1 MALNYQ
7 NYASLGVNLNRQLSG
22 PLDISTVFNSQVDLT
37 YYLTGGTGDK
47 AGVSE
52 YWASLPATYP
62 YAGQIVA
69 LATDA
74 GVSVLVIK
82 ESASGFVTEPISAET
97 AVDGEVITYN
107 ADKELT
113 LVGFADAAAG
123 ARLQKTATGGVEWV
137 VPGSDG
143 TMTDVQVQQA
153 INDLNRDVTSL
164 GTNLRAVEDI
174 VGKQSTEEGVASSG
188 LIGRVE
194 ALETQDGVLTSE
206 IGTLKTSLTNVYTK
220 KQTDNAIAAA
230 IAAVDHL
237 SREIVETLP
246 ENANANKNVIYM
258 VRREGGI
265 GQDVYNEY
273 MYINGAWEII
283 GDTSVDLTDYAKKED
298 ILVKSVSSDFTV
310 TEAGQL
316 TLNAAAA
323 PEINGSNISN
333 IAIANVVGLQDA
345 LNSKVAAEEGK
356 SLISETLI
364 TKVENLAEIKSVSGE
379 FTLTN
384 GELSVSAIAAAKITG
399 LPAALAEIETLKGA
413 QSSYVKSVS
422 VNGTAL
428 ELSAEQGVN
437 IPVATDSVLGV
448 VKSAS
453 GDNKVAVAADGTM
466 SVASV
471 NITSLSQNEGEWLEI
486 NGGGADLNTW
496 N

>member
-113 LVGFADAAAG
+113 LVGFANAATG
-123 ARLQKTATGGVEWV
+123 ARLQKTATGVEWV

-143 TMTDVQVQQA
+143 IMTEAEVQQA
-153 INDLNRDVTSL
+153 INDLNRDVTNL
-164 GTNLRAVEDI
+164 GKDLDAVEAI
-174 VGKQSTEEGVASSG
+174 VGKESTGEGIASTG
-188 LIGRVE
+188 LIARVE
-194 ALETQDGVLTSE
+194 ALEAQDGVLAGE
-206 IGTLKTSLTNVYTK
+206 IDALETSLTNVYTK
-220 KQTDNAIAAA
+220 TETDSAIAAA

-237 SREIVETLP
+237 SREIVVALP
-246 ENANANKNVIYM
+246 ETANENVIYM
-258 VRREGGI
+258 VRRESGT

-283 GDTSVDLTDYAKKED
+283 GDTSVDLTGYAKTED
-298 ILVKSVSSDFTV
+298 ILVKSVSSDFIV
-310 TEAGQL
+310 SENGELSFNAG
-316 TLNAAAA
+316 AA
-323 PEINGSNISN
+323 PEIDGSKISN
-333 IAIANVVGLQDA
+333 IAIANVDGLQAA

-356 SLISETLI
+356 SLVSNTLI
-364 TKVENLAEIKSVSGE
+364 TKLENLAEIKSVSDE

-384 GELSVSAIAAAKITG
+384 GELSVNAIAAAKITG
-399 LPAALAEIETLKGA
+399 LPAALTDIETLKGA

-453 GDNKVAVAADGTM
+453 GDNKVTVATDGTM
-466 SVASV
+466 SVAAV

-486 NGGGADLNTW
+486 NGGGADLNAW

>member
-47 AGVSE
+47 TGVSE
-52 YWASLPATYP
+52 YWTSLPATYP

-82 ESASGFVTEPISAET
+82 ESESGFVTEPISAET

-113 LVGFADAAAG
+113 LVGFAEAATG
-123 ARLQKTATGGVEWV
+123 ARLQKTATGVEWV

-143 TMTDVQVQQA
+143 TMTDAQVQQA
-153 INDLNRDVTSL
+153 INDLNRDVTNL
-164 GTNLRAVEDI
+164 GKDLDAVEKI
-174 VGKQSTEEGVASSG
+174 VGKESTGEGVASTG
-188 LIGRVE
+188 LIARVE
-194 ALETQDGVLTSE
+194 ALETQDGVLTGE
-206 IGTLKTSLTNVYTK
+206 IGTLKTSLSNVYTK
-220 KQTDNAIAAA
+220 TETDSAIAKA

-237 SREIVETLP
+237 SREIVEILP
-246 ENANANKNVIYM
+246 ENANENVIYM
-258 VRREGGI
+258 VRREDGT

-283 GDTSVDLTDYAKKED
+283 GDTSVDLTGYAKKED

-310 TEAGQL
+310 TEVGQL
-316 TLNAAAA
+316 TLKADAA
-323 PEINGSNISN
+323 PEIDGSNITN
-333 IAIANVVGLQDA
+333 INIANVAGLQDA
-345 LNSKVAAEEGK
+345 LNSKVTSEVGK
-356 SLISETLI
+356 SLVSNTLI
-364 TKVENLAEIKSVSGE
+364 TKLENLAEIKSVSNE
-379 FTLTN
+379 FALTDGVLNVSSIPSDKVAGLPKALQDVENLKSAQSEYIKSVAIN
-384 GELSVSAIAAAKITG
+384 GAALVMDSNQQVNIAIA
-399 LPAALAEIETLKGA
+399 GA
-413 QSSYVKSVS
+413 D
-422 VNGTAL
+422 T
-428 ELSAEQGVN
+428 
-437 IPVATDSVLGV
+437 LGV
-448 VKSAS
+448 VKSAT
-453 GDNKVAVAADGTM
+453 GDNKVTVAADGIM

-471 NITSLSQNEGEWLEI
+471 NITSLTQNEGEWLEL
-486 NGGGADLNTW
+486 NGGGANLNSW

>member
-82 ESASGFVTEPISAET
+82 ESASGFITEPISAET

-113 LVGFADAAAG
+113 LVGFADAVTG
-123 ARLQKTATGGVEWV
+123 ARLQKTATGVEWV

-143 TMTDVQVQQA
+143 TMTDAQVQQA
-153 INDLNRDVTSL
+153 INDLNRDVTNL
-164 GTNLRAVEDI
+164 GGKLNTVEEI
-174 VGKQSTEEGVASSG
+174 VGKKSTGEGVASTG
-188 LIGRVE
+188 LIARVE
-194 ALETQDGVLTSE
+194 ALEAQDSVLAGE
-206 IGTLKTSLTNVYTK
+206 IDALETSLSNVYTK
-220 KQTDNAIAAA
+220 TETNNAIAKA
-230 IAAVDHL
+230 IAEVDHL

-246 ENANANKNVIYM
+246 ENANPNVIYM
-258 VRREGGI
+258 VRREGGT

-283 GDTSVDLTDYAKKED
+283 GDTSVDLTGYAKTED

-310 TEAGQL
+310 TGDGQL
-316 TLNAAAA
+316 TFKTGAA

-333 IAIANVVGLQDA
+333 IAITNVVGLQDA

-356 SLISETLI
+356 SLVSNTLI
-364 TKVENLAEIKSVSGE
+364 TKLGNLAEIKSVSTE

-384 GELSVSAIAAAKITG
+384 GELSVNAIAADKITG
-399 LPAALAEIETLKGA
+399 LPAALTEIENLKGA

-437 IPVATDSVLGV
+437 IPVATDSVFGV

-453 GDNKVAVAADGTM
+453 GDNKVVVATDGTM

-486 NGGGADLNTW
+486 NGGGADLSAW

>member
-47 AGVSE
+47 TGVSE
-52 YWASLPATYP
+52 YWTSLPATYP

-97 AVDGEVITYN
+97 AVDGKVIAYN

-113 LVGFADAAAG
+113 LVGFANAATG
-123 ARLQKTATGGVEWV
+123 ARLQKSATGVEWV

-143 TMTDVQVQQA
+143 TMTDAEVQQA
-153 INDLNRDVTSL
+153 INDLTQDVTNL
-164 GTNLRAVEDI
+164 GTNLDAVE
-174 VGKQSTEEGVASSG
+174 
-188 LIGRVE
+188 
-194 ALETQDGVLTSE
+194 
-206 IGTLKTSLTNVYTK
+206 TSLTNVYTK
-220 KQTDNAIAAA
+220 TETDSAIATA

-258 VRREGGI
+258 VRREDGT

-283 GDTSVDLTDYAKKED
+283 GDTSVDLTGYAKTED

-310 TEAGQL
+310 TGDGQL
-316 TLNAAAA
+316 TFKAGAA

-333 IAIANVVGLQDA
+333 IAISNVVGLEAA

-364 TKVENLAEIKSVSGE
+364 TKVENLAEIKNVSGE

-384 GELSVSAIAAAKITG
+384 GELSVNAIAADKITG
-399 LPAALAEIETLKGA
+399 LPAALTDIETLKGA
-413 QSSYVKSVS
+413 QSSYVKSVAI
-422 VNGTAL
+422 NGTAL
-428 ELSAEQGVN
+428 TLSAEQGIN

-471 NITSLSQNEGEWLEI
+471 NITSLNQNEGEWLEI
-486 NGGGADLNTW
+486 NGGGADLNAW

>member
-47 AGVSE
+47 TGVSE
-52 YWASLPATYP
+52 YWTSLPATYP

-82 ESASGFVTEPISAET
+82 ESESGFVTEPISAET

-113 LVGFADAAAG
+113 LVGFANAAAG
-123 ARLQKTATGGVEWV
+123 ARLQKTATGVEWV

-143 TMTDVQVQQA
+143 TMTDAQVQQA
-153 INDLNRDVTSL
+153 INDLTQDVTNL
-164 GTNLRAVEDI
+164 GTNLDAVKDI
-174 VGKQSTEEGVASSG
+174 VGKESTGEGVASTG
-188 LIGRVE
+188 LIARVE
-194 ALETQDGVLTSE
+194 ALEAQDGVLAGE
-206 IGTLKTSLTNVYTK
+206 IDALKTGVYTK
-220 KQTDNAIAAA
+220 TETDTAIAAA

-246 ENANANKNVIYM
+246 ENASEKVIYM
-258 VRREGGI
+258 VRREDGT

-283 GDTSVDLTDYAKKED
+283 GDTSVDLTGYAKTED

-333 IAIANVVGLQDA
+333 IAIANVVGLEAA

-364 TKVENLAEIKSVSGE
+364 TKVENLAEIKSVSNE

-384 GELSVSAIAAAKITG
+384 GELSVNAIAATKITG
-399 LPAALAEIETLKGA
+399 LPAALTEIENLKGA
-413 QSSYVKSVS
+413 QSSYVKSVAI
-422 VNGTAL
+422 NGTAL
-428 ELSAEQGVN
+428 TLSAEQGVN

-486 NGGGADLNTW
+486 NGGGANLNAW

>member
-47 AGVSE
+47 TGVSE

-82 ESASGFVTEPISAET
+82 EGASGFVTEPISAET

-113 LVGFADAAAG
+113 LVGFADAATG
-123 ARLQKTATGGVEWV
+123 ARLQKTATGVEWV

-153 INDLNRDVTSL
+153 INNLNRDVTNL
-164 GTNLRAVEDI
+164 GKDLDAVETI
-174 VGKQSTEEGVASSG
+174 VGKESTGEGVASTG
-188 LIGRVE
+188 LILRVE
-194 ALETQDGVLTSE
+194 ALEAQDGVLAGE
-206 IGTLKTSLTNVYTK
+206 IDALETSLSNVYTK
-220 KQTDNAIAAA
+220 TETNNAIAKA
-230 IAAVDHL
+230 IAEVDHL

-246 ENANANKNVIYM
+246 ENANANVIYM
-258 VRREGGI
+258 VRREGGT

-273 MYINGAWEII
+273 MYINGTWEII
-283 GDTSVDLTDYAKKED
+283 GDTSVDLTGYAKKED
-298 ILVKSVSSDFTV
+298 IVVKSVSSDFTV

-333 IAIANVVGLQDA
+333 IAITNVVGLQDA

-364 TKVENLAEIKSVSGE
+364 TKVENLAEIKNVSGE

-384 GELSVSAIAAAKITG
+384 GELSVNAIATDKITG
-399 LPAALAEIETLKGA
+399 LPAALTDIENLKGA
-413 QSSYVKSVS
+413 QSSYVKSVAI
-422 VNGTAL
+422 NGTAL
-428 ELSAEQGVN
+428 TLSAEQGVN

>member
-22 PLDISTVFNSQVDLT
+22 PLDISTVFNSQIDLT

-97 AVDGEVITYN
+97 AVDGKVIKYN

-113 LVGFADAAAG
+113 LVGFAEAATG

-137 VPGSDG
+137 APGSGG
-143 TMTDVQVQQA
+143 TMTEAEVQEA
-153 INDLNRDVTSL
+153 ISGLTQNVDKLGKDL
-164 GTNLRAVEDI
+164 GTVEEI
-174 VGKQSTEEGVASSG
+174 VGKASTGEGVASTG
-188 LIGRVE
+188 LIARVE
-194 ALETQDGVLTSE
+194 ALEAQDGVLAGE
-206 IGTLKTSLTNVYTK
+206 INALETGLSNVYTK
-220 KQTDNAIAAA
+220 QETNNAIAAA

-237 SREIVETLP
+237 SREIVGTLP
-246 ENANANKNVIYM
+246 ENANENVIYM
-258 VRREGGI
+258 VLREGGA

-283 GDTSVDLTDYAKKED
+283 GDTSVDLTGYAKKED

-316 TLNAAAA
+316 TLNAGAA

-333 IAIANVVGLQDA
+333 IAISNVNGLQNA

-356 SLISETLI
+356 SLVSNTLI
-364 TKVENLAEIKSVSGE
+364 TKLGNLAEIKSVSDE

-384 GELSVSAIAAAKITG
+384 GELSVNAIAAAKITG

-413 QSSYVKSVS
+413 QSSYVKSIS
-422 VNGTAL
+422 VNGTTL

-486 NGGGADLNTW
+486 NGGGANLTAW

>member
-7 NYASLGVNLNRQLSG
+7 NYASLGINLNRQLSG

-82 ESASGFVTEPISAET
+82 ESESGFVTEPISAET
-97 AVDGEVITYN
+97 AVDGEVIAYN
-107 ADKELT
+107 ADKKLT
-113 LVGFADAAAG
+113 LAGYAEAAIG
-123 ARLQKTATGGVEWV
+123 ARLQKTTTGVEWV

-143 TMTDVQVQQA
+143 TMTEAEVQQA
-153 INDLNRDVTSL
+153 INDLRGN
-164 GTNLRAVEDI
+164 
-174 VGKQSTEEGVASSG
+174 
-188 LIGRVE
+188 VE
-194 ALETQDGVLTSE
+194 ALTAQDGVLAGE
-206 IGTLKTSLTNVYTK
+206 IDALETNLTNVYTK
-220 KQTDNAIAAA
+220 TDTDSAIAAA

-237 SREIVETLP
+237 SREIVQTLP
-246 ENANANKNVIYM
+246 ENASENVIYM
-258 VRREGGI
+258 VRRESGT

-273 MYINGAWEII
+273 MYINGTWEII
-283 GDTSVDLTDYAKKED
+283 GDTSVDLTGYAKKED

-310 TEAGQL
+310 TEDGQL
-316 TLNAAAA
+316 TFKAGAA

-333 IAIANVVGLQDA
+333 IAIANVDGLEAA

-364 TKVENLAEIKSVSGE
+364 TKVENLAEIKRVSNE
-379 FTLTN
+379 FALTD
-384 GELSVSAIAAAKITG
+384 GELSVNAIAAAKITG
-399 LPAALAEIETLKGA
+399 LPDALADIETLKGA

-428 ELSAEQGVN
+428 ELSAEQSVN
-437 IPVATDSVLGV
+437 IPVATDSVFGV

-453 GDNKVAVAADGTM
+453 GDNKVVVATDGTM
-466 SVASV
+466 SVATV

-486 NGGGADLNTW
+486 NGGGADLSTW

>member
-82 ESASGFVTEPISAET
+82 ESASGFITEPISAET

-113 LVGFADAAAG
+113 LVGFADAATG
-123 ARLQKTATGGVEWV
+123 ARLQKTATGVEWV

-153 INDLNRDVTSL
+153 INDLNRDVTNL
-164 GTNLRAVEDI
+164 GKDLDAVEAI
-174 VGKQSTEEGVASSG
+174 VGKKSTGEGVASTG
-188 LIGRVE
+188 LIGSVE
-194 ALETQDGVLTSE
+194 ALEAQDGVLAGE
-206 IGTLKTSLTNVYTK
+206 IDALETSLSNVYTK
-220 KQTDNAIAAA
+220 TETNNAIAKA
-230 IAAVDHL
+230 IAEVDHL
-237 SREIVETLP
+237 SREIVEILP
-246 ENANANKNVIYM
+246 ENANANVIYM
-258 VRREGGI
+258 VRREGGT

-283 GDTSVDLTDYAKKED
+283 GDTSVDLTGYAKTED
-298 ILVKSVSSDFTV
+298 ILVKSVSADFTV
-310 TEAGQL
+310 TEVGQL
-316 TLNAAAA
+316 TLNADAA
-323 PEINGSNISN
+323 PEINGSKISN
-333 IAIANVVGLQDA
+333 IAISNVVGLQAA

-384 GELSVSAIAAAKITG
+384 GELSVNAIAADKITG
-399 LPAALAEIETLKGA
+399 LPAALTEIENLKGA
-413 QSSYVKSVS
+413 QSSYVKSVAI
-422 VNGTAL
+422 NGTAL
-428 ELSAEQGVN
+428 TLSAEQGVN
-437 IPVATDSVLGV
+437 ILVATDSVLGV

-486 NGGGADLNTW
+486 NGGGADLSAW

>member
-47 AGVSE
+47 TGVSE

-82 ESASGFVTEPISAET
+82 ESASGFITEPISAET

-113 LVGFADAAAG
+113 LVGFADAATG
-123 ARLQKTATGGVEWV
+123 ARLQKTATGVEWV

-153 INDLNRDVTSL
+153 INDLNRDVTNL
-164 GTNLRAVEDI
+164 GKDLDAVEAI
-174 VGKQSTEEGVASSG
+174 VGKKSTGEGVASTG
-188 LIGRVE
+188 LIGSVE
-194 ALETQDGVLTSE
+194 ALEAQDGVLAGE
-206 IGTLKTSLTNVYTK
+206 IDALETSLSNVYTK
-220 KQTDNAIAAA
+220 QDTDNAIAAA

-237 SREIVETLP
+237 SRKIVGTLP
-246 ENANANKNVIYM
+246 ENANENVIYM
-258 VRREGGI
+258 VLREGGT

-283 GDTSVDLTDYAKKED
+283 GDTSVDLTGYAKTED

-310 TEAGQL
+310 TGDGQL
-316 TLNAAAA
+316 TFKAGAA
-323 PEINGSNISN
+323 PEIDGSNISN
-333 IAIANVVGLQDA
+333 IAISNVDGLEAA

-384 GELSVSAIAAAKITG
+384 GELSVNAIAADKITG
-399 LPAALAEIETLKGA
+399 LPAALTEIENLKGA
-413 QSSYVKSVS
+413 QSSYVKSVAI
-422 VNGTAL
+422 NGTAL
-428 ELSAEQGVN
+428 TLSAEQGVN
-437 IPVATDSVLGV
+437 ILVATDSVLGV

-486 NGGGADLNTW
+486 NGGGADLTAW

>member
-113 LVGFADAAAG
+113 LVGFADAATG
-123 ARLQKTATGGVEWV
+123 ARLQKTATGVEWV

-143 TMTDVQVQQA
+143 TMTDTEVQQA
-153 INDLNRDVTSL
+153 INDLNRDVTNL
-164 GTNLRAVEDI
+164 GTNLDAIEKI
-174 VGKQSTEEGVASSG
+174 VGKKSTEEGVASTG
-188 LIGRVE
+188 LIGSVE
-194 ALETQDGVLTSE
+194 ALEAQDGVLAGE
-206 IGTLKTSLTNVYTK
+206 IDALETSLTNVYTK
-220 KQTDNAIAAA
+220 TETDSAIAKA

-246 ENANANKNVIYM
+246 ENASEKVIYM
-258 VRREGGI
+258 VRREDGT

-283 GDTSVDLTDYAKKED
+283 GDTSVDLTGYAKTED

-333 IAIANVVGLQDA
+333 IAITNVLGLQDA

-356 SLISETLI
+356 SLVSNTLI
-364 TKVENLAEIKSVSGE
+364 TKLGNLAEIKSVSGE
-379 FTLTN
+379 FALTD
-384 GELSVSAIAAAKITG
+384 GELSVNAIAADKITG
-399 LPAALAEIETLKGA
+399 LPAALTDIETLKGA

-428 ELSAEQGVN
+428 ELSGEQGVN

-453 GDNKVAVAADGTM
+453 GDNKVAVATDGTM

-486 NGGGADLNTW
+486 NGGGADLSTW

>member
-82 ESASGFVTEPISAET
+82 ESESGFVTEPISAET
-97 AVDGEVITYN
+97 AVDGKVIKYN

-113 LVGFADAAAG
+113 LVGFAEAAIG
-123 ARLQKTATGGVEWV
+123 ARLQKSATGVEWV

-143 TMTDVQVQQA
+143 TMTDAQVQQA
-153 INDLNRDVTSL
+153 INDLNRNVTNL
-164 GTNLRAVEDI
+164 GTNLEAVEGI
-174 VGKQSTEEGVASSG
+174 VGKESTGEGVASTG
-188 LIGRVE
+188 LIARVE
-194 ALETQDGVLTSE
+194 ALEAQDGVLAGE
-206 IGTLKTSLTNVYTK
+206 INALETNVYTK
-220 KQTDNAIAAA
+220 TETDSAIAAA

-246 ENANANKNVIYM
+246 ENANANVIYM
-258 VRREGGI
+258 VRREGGT

-283 GDTSVDLTDYAKKED
+283 GDTSVDLTGYAKTED

-310 TEAGQL
+310 TGDGQL
-316 TLNAAAA
+316 TFKAGAA

-333 IAIANVVGLQDA
+333 IAITNVAGLQDA

-356 SLISETLI
+356 SLVSNTLI
-364 TKVENLAEIKSVSGE
+364 TKLGNLAEIKSVSDE

-384 GELSVSAIAAAKITG
+384 GELSVNAIAAAKITG
-399 LPAALAEIETLKGA
+399 LPAALAEIETLKAA
-413 QSSYVKSVS
+413 QSSYVKSVAI
-422 VNGTAL
+422 NGTAL
-428 ELSAEQGVN
+428 TLSAEQGVN
-437 IPVATDSVLGV
+437 IPVANDSVLGV

>member
-47 AGVSE
+47 TGVSE

-113 LVGFADAAAG
+113 LVGYANATAG
-123 ARLQKTATGGVEWV
+123 ARLQKTATGVAWV
-137 VPGSDG
+137 SPTEGG
-143 TMTDVQVQQA
+143 GMTDEDVKNSITRLTQ
-153 INDLNRDVTSL
+153 DVTDL
-164 GTNLRAVEDI
+164 GSNINAVKEI
-174 VGKQSTEEGVASSG
+174 VGEKSTEEGVASSG
-188 LIGRVE
+188 LIGSVE

-220 KQTDNAIAAA
+220 TETDSAIAAA

-237 SREIVETLP
+237 SREIVEALP
-246 ENANANKNVIYM
+246 ENANANVIYM
-258 VRREGGI
+258 VRREGGT

-283 GDTSVDLTDYAKKED
+283 GDTSVDLTGYAKKED
-298 ILVKSVSSDFTV
+298 ILVKSVSADFIV
-310 TEAGQL
+310 SGNGELSFKAD
-316 TLNAAAA
+316 AA
-323 PEINGSNISN
+323 PEINGSKISN
-333 IAIANVVGLQDA
+333 IAISNVVDLEAA

-356 SLISETLI
+356 SLVSNTLI
-364 TKVENLAEIKSVSGE
+364 TKLGNLAEIKNVSGE

-384 GELSVSAIAAAKITG
+384 GELSVNAIAAAKITG

-422 VNGTAL
+422 VNGTTL

>member
-97 AVDGEVITYN
+97 AVDGKVITYN

-113 LVGFADAAAG
+113 LVGFADAATG
-123 ARLQKTATGGVEWV
+123 ARLQKTATGVEWV

-143 TMTDVQVQQA
+143 TMTDAEVQQA
-153 INDLNRDVTSL
+153 INDLTQDVTDL
-164 GTNLRAVEDI
+164 GTNLGAVEAI
-174 VGKQSTEEGVASSG
+174 VGKESTGEGVASTG
-188 LIGRVE
+188 LIRRVE
-194 ALETQDGVLTSE
+194 ALEAQDGVLAGE
-206 IGTLKTSLTNVYTK
+206 IDALETSLTNVYTK
-220 KQTDNAIAAA
+220 TETNSAIAKA
-230 IAAVDHL
+230 IAEVDHL
-237 SREIVETLP
+237 SREIVEVLP
-246 ENANANKNVIYM
+246 ENANANVIYM
-258 VRREGGI
+258 VRREGGT

-283 GDTSVDLTDYAKKED
+283 GDTSVDLTGYAKTED

-310 TEAGQL
+310 TGDGQL
-316 TLNAAAA
+316 TFKAGAA

-333 IAIANVVGLQDA
+333 IAISNVDGLEAA

-356 SLISETLI
+356 SLVSNTLI
-364 TKVENLAEIKSVSGE
+364 TKLGNLAEIKNVSTE

-384 GELSVSAIAAAKITG
+384 GELSVNAIAADKITD
-399 LPAALAEIETLKGA
+399 LPAALTDIETLKGA
-413 QSSYVKSVS
+413 QSSYVKSVAI
-422 VNGTAL
+422 NGTAL
-428 ELSAEQGVN
+428 TLSAEQGVN

-471 NITSLSQNEGEWLEI
+471 NITSLNQNEGEWLEI
-486 NGGGADLNTW
+486 NGGGADLNAW

>member
-47 AGVSE
+47 TGVSE
-52 YWASLPATYP
+52 YWTSLPATYP

-82 ESASGFVTEPISAET
+82 ESASGFITEPISAET

-113 LVGFADAAAG
+113 LVGFADAATG
-123 ARLQKTATGGVEWV
+123 ARLQKTATGVEWV

-143 TMTDVQVQQA
+143 TMTDAQVQQA
-153 INDLNRDVTSL
+153 INDLNRDVTNL
-164 GTNLRAVEDI
+164 GKDLDAVEKI
-174 VGKQSTEEGVASSG
+174 VGKESTGEGVPSTG
-188 LIGRVE
+188 LIARVE
-194 ALETQDGVLTSE
+194 ALEAQDGVLAGE
-206 IGTLKTSLTNVYTK
+206 IDALKTDVYTK
-220 KQTDNAIAAA
+220 TETDSAIAAA

-237 SREIVETLP
+237 SRKIVETLP
-246 ENANANKNVIYM
+246 ENANDNVIYM
-258 VRREGGI
+258 VRREGGT

-283 GDTSVDLTDYAKKED
+283 GDTSVDLTGYAKTED

-316 TLNAAAA
+316 TLNADAA
-323 PEINGSNISN
+323 PEIDGSKISN
-333 IAIANVVGLQDA
+333 IAISNVTGLQTA
-345 LNSKVAAEEGK
+345 LDSKVAAEEGK
-356 SLISETLI
+356 SLVSNTLI
-364 TKVENLAEIKSVSGE
+364 TKLENLEEIKSVSGE
-379 FTLTN
+379 FALTD
-384 GELSVSAIAAAKITG
+384 GELSVNAIAADKITG
-399 LPAALAEIETLKGA
+399 LPAALTEIENLKGA
-413 QSSYVKSVS
+413 QSSYVKSVAI
-422 VNGTAL
+422 NGTAL
-428 ELSAEQGVN
+428 TLSAEQGVN
-437 IPVATDSVLGV
+437 IPIATDSVLGV

-471 NITSLSQNEGEWLEI
+471 NITSLSQNEGQWLEI
-486 NGGGADLNTW
+486 NAGGANLNAW

>member
-97 AVDGEVITYN
+97 AVDGKVIKYN

-113 LVGFADAAAG
+113 LVGFAEAAIG
-123 ARLQKTATGGVEWV
+123 ARLQKSAIGVEWV

-143 TMTDVQVQQA
+143 TMTDAQVQQA
-153 INDLNRDVTSL
+153 INDLNRNVTNL
-164 GTNLRAVEDI
+164 GTNLGAVER
-174 VGKQSTEEGVASSG
+174 S
-188 LIGRVE
+188 VE
-194 ALETQDGVLTSE
+194 ALEAQDGVLAGEIDALETS
-206 IGTLKTSLTNVYTK
+206 ISNVYTK
-220 KQTDNAIAAA
+220 TETDSAIATA

-237 SREIVETLP
+237 SRKIVEALP
-246 ENANANKNVIYM
+246 ETANAKENVIYM
-258 VRREGGI
+258 VLRGGGT

-310 TEAGQL
+310 TEVGQL
-316 TLNAAAA
+316 TLKADAA
-323 PEINGSNISN
+323 PKIDGSNISN
-333 IAIANVVGLQDA
+333 IAISNVNGLQTA
-345 LNSKVAAEEGK
+345 LDSKVAAEEGK
-356 SLISETLI
+356 SLISKTLI

-384 GELSVSAIAAAKITG
+384 GELSVNAIAADKITG
-399 LPAALAEIETLKGA
+399 LPDALTDIATLKGA
-413 QSSYVKSVS
+413 QSSYVKSVAI
-422 VNGTAL
+422 NGTAL
-428 ELSAEQGVN
+428 TLSAEQGVN

-453 GDNKVAVAADGTM
+453 GDNKVAVATDGTM

>member
-47 AGVSE
+47 TGVSE

-137 VPGSDG
+137 APGSGG
-143 TMTDVQVQQA
+143 TMTEAEVQEA
-153 INDLNRDVTSL
+153 ISNLNRNV
-164 GTNLRAVEDI
+164 TNLGKDLDAVEAI
-174 VGKQSTEEGVASSG
+174 VGKESTGEGVASTG

-194 ALETQDGVLTSE
+194 ALEAQDGVLASE
-206 IGTLKTSLTNVYTK
+206 IGTLKTELLNVYTK
-220 KQTDNAIAAA
+220 KDTDSAIAEA

-237 SREIVETLP
+237 SREIVEALP
-246 ENANANKNVIYM
+246 ETANENVIYM
-258 VRREGGI
+258 VHREDGA

-298 ILVKSVSSDFTV
+298 ILVKSVSADFTV
-310 TEAGQL
+310 TEVGQL
-316 TLNAAAA
+316 TFKADAA
-323 PEINGSNISN
+323 PEINGSKISN
-333 IAIANVVGLQDA
+333 IAISNVVGLQTA
-345 LNSKVAAEEGK
+345 LDSKVVAEEGK

-384 GELSVSAIAAAKITG
+384 GELSVNAIAADKITG
-399 LPAALAEIETLKGA
+399 LPAALTDIETLKGA

-422 VNGTAL
+422 VNGTTL

-466 SVASV
+466 SVASI

-486 NGGGADLNTW
+486 NGGGADLTAW

>member
-82 ESASGFVTEPISAET
+82 ESESGFITEPISAET
-97 AVDGEVITYN
+97 AVDGKVITYN

-113 LVGFADAAAG
+113 LVGFANAATG
-123 ARLQKTATGGVEWV
+123 ARLQKSAAGVEWV

-143 TMTDVQVQQA
+143 TMTDAEVQQA
-153 INDLNRDVTSL
+153 INDLNRDVTNL
-164 GTNLRAVEDI
+164 GKDLDAVEAI
-174 VGKQSTEEGVASSG
+174 VGKESTGEGVASTG
-188 LIGRVE
+188 LIRRVE
-194 ALETQDGVLTSE
+194 ALEAQDGVLAGE
-206 IGTLKTSLTNVYTK
+206 IDALKTGVYTK
-220 KQTDNAIAAA
+220 TEADSAIAKA

-246 ENANANKNVIYM
+246 ENASENVIYM
-258 VRREGGI
+258 VLRGDGT

-283 GDTSVDLTDYAKKED
+283 GDTSVDLTDYARKED

-323 PEINGSNISN
+323 PEIDGSKISN
-333 IAIANVVGLQDA
+333 IAISNVVGLQTA
-345 LNSKVAAEEGK
+345 LDSKVAAEEGK

-364 TKVENLAEIKSVSGE
+364 TKVENLEEIKSVSTE

-384 GELSVSAIAAAKITG
+384 GELSVNAIAAAKITG

-428 ELSAEQGVN
+428 ELSGEQGVN

-453 GDNKVAVAADGTM
+453 GDNKIAVATDGTM

-486 NGGGADLNTW
+486 NGGGADLNAW

>member
-47 AGVSE
+47 TGVSE

-82 ESASGFVTEPISAET
+82 ESTSGFVTEPISAET

-113 LVGFADAAAG
+113 LVGFANAATG
-123 ARLQKTATGGVEWV
+123 ARLQKTATGVEWV

-143 TMTDVQVQQA
+143 TMTEAEVQQA
-153 INDLNRDVTSL
+153 INDLNRDVTNL
-164 GTNLRAVEDI
+164 GGKLNAVEEI
-174 VGKQSTEEGVASSG
+174 VGKESTGEGVASTG
-188 LIGRVE
+188 LIARVE
-194 ALETQDGVLTSE
+194 ALEAQDGVLAGE
-206 IGTLKTSLTNVYTK
+206 IDALETSLTNVYTK
-220 KQTDNAIAAA
+220 TETDSAIATA

-237 SREIVETLP
+237 SREIVEALP
-246 ENANANKNVIYM
+246 ENANANVIYM
-258 VRREGGI
+258 VRREDGT

-283 GDTSVDLTDYAKKED
+283 GDTSVDLTDYARKED
-298 ILVKSVSSDFTV
+298 ILVKSVSPDFTV

-316 TLNAAAA
+316 TLNAGAA

-345 LNSKVAAEEGK
+345 LNSKVTSEEGK
-356 SLISETLI
+356 SLVSNTLI
-364 TKVENLAEIKSVSGE
+364 TKLGNLAEIKSVSSE
-379 FTLTN
+379 FALTD
-384 GELSVSAIAAAKITG
+384 GELSVNAIAADKITG
-399 LPAALAEIETLKGA
+399 LPAALADIATLKGA

-428 ELSAEQGVN
+428 ELSGEQGVN
-437 IPVATDSVLGV
+437 IPVATNSVLGV

-453 GDNKVAVAADGTM
+453 GDNKVAVATDGTM
-466 SVASV
+466 SVATV

-486 NGGGADLNTW
+486 NGGGADLSAW

>member
-82 ESASGFVTEPISAET
+82 EGASGFVTEPISAET

-113 LVGFADAAAG
+113 LVGFADAATG
-123 ARLQKTATGGVEWV
+123 ARLQKTATGVEWV

-153 INDLNRDVTSL
+153 INDLNRDVTNL
-164 GTNLRAVEDI
+164 GKDLDAVETI
-174 VGKQSTEEGVASSG
+174 VGKESTGEGVASTG
-188 LIGRVE
+188 LIARVE
-194 ALETQDGVLTSE
+194 ALEAQDGVLAGE
-206 IGTLKTSLTNVYTK
+206 INALETGLSNVYTK
-220 KQTDNAIAAA
+220 TETNSAIAAA

-237 SREIVETLP
+237 SREIVEALP
-246 ENANANKNVIYM
+246 ENANKNVIYM
-258 VRREGGI
+258 VPREGGT

-283 GDTSVDLTDYAKKED
+283 GDTSVDLTGYAKTED

-310 TEAGQL
+310 TGDGQL
-316 TLNAAAA
+316 TFKAGAA
-323 PEINGSNISN
+323 PEIDGSNISN
-333 IAIANVVGLQDA
+333 IAISNVDGLEAA

-356 SLISETLI
+356 SLVSNTLI
-364 TKVENLAEIKSVSGE
+364 TKLENLAEIKSVSTE

-399 LPAALAEIETLKGA
+399 LPDALTDIETLKGA
-413 QSSYVKSVS
+413 QSSYVKSVAI
-422 VNGTAL
+422 NGTAL
-428 ELSAEQGVN
+428 TLSAEQGVN

-453 GDNKVAVAADGTM
+453 GDNKVTVAADGTM

>member
-97 AVDGEVITYN
+97 AVDGKVIEYN

-113 LVGFADAAAG
+113 LVGFANAATG
-123 ARLQKTATGGVEWV
+123 ARLQKSATGVEWV

-143 TMTDVQVQQA
+143 TMTDAEVQQA
-153 INDLNRDVTSL
+153 INDLNRDVTNL
-164 GTNLRAVEDI
+164 GTNLEAVKDI
-174 VGKQSTEEGVASSG
+174 VGKESTGEGVASTG
-188 LIGRVE
+188 LIRRVE
-194 ALETQDGVLTSE
+194 ALEAQDGVLAGE
-206 IGTLKTSLTNVYTK
+206 IDALETGLSNVYTK
-220 KQTDNAIAAA
+220 TDTDNAIAKA

-246 ENANANKNVIYM
+246 ENANANDNVIYM
-258 VRREGGI
+258 VRRKGGT

-283 GDTSVDLTDYAKKED
+283 GDTSVDLTGYAKTED

-310 TEAGQL
+310 TGDGQL
-316 TLNAAAA
+316 TFNAGAT
-323 PEINGSNISN
+323 PEINGSNITN
-333 IAIANVVGLQDA
+333 IAIANVTGLQDA
-345 LNSKVAAEEGK
+345 LNSKVTSEEGK

-364 TKVENLAEIKSVSGE
+364 TKVENLAEIKSVSTE

-384 GELSVSAIAAAKITG
+384 GELSVSAIAADKITG
-399 LPAALAEIETLKGA
+399 LPAALADIATLKGA

-437 IPVATDSVLGV
+437 IPVATDSVFGV

-453 GDNKVAVAADGTM
+453 GDNKVTVAADGTM

-471 NITSLSQNEGEWLEI
+471 NITSLTQNEGEWLEL
-486 NGGGADLNTW
+486 NGGGADLNSW

>member
-47 AGVSE
+47 TGVSE
-52 YWASLPATYP
+52 YWTSLPATYP

-113 LVGFADAAAG
+113 LVGFADAATG
-123 ARLQKTATGGVEWV
+123 ARLQKTTNGVAWV

-143 TMTDVQVQQA
+143 TMTDAEVQQA
-153 INDLNRDVTSL
+153 INDLTQDVTNL
-164 GTNLRAVEDI
+164 GTNLDAVKGI
-174 VGKQSTEEGVASSG
+174 VGEKSAEEGVASTG
-188 LIGRVE
+188 LIGSVE
-194 ALETQDGVLTSE
+194 ALKAQDGVLAGE
-206 IGTLKTSLTNVYTK
+206 IDALETSLSNVYTK
-220 KQTDNAIAAA
+220 TETNNAITKA
-230 IAAVDHL
+230 IAEVDHL
-237 SREIVETLP
+237 SREIVEVLP
-246 ENANANKNVIYM
+246 ENANANVIYM
-258 VRREGGI
+258 VRREGGT

-273 MYINGAWEII
+273 MYINGVWEII

-310 TEAGQL
+310 TGAGQL
-316 TLNAAAA
+316 TLKADAA

-333 IAIANVVGLQDA
+333 IAITNVVGLQDA
-345 LNSKVAAEEGK
+345 LNSKVTSEEGK
-356 SLISETLI
+356 SLVSNTLI
-364 TKVENLAEIKSVSGE
+364 TKLGNLAEIKSVSDE

-384 GELSVSAIAAAKITG
+384 GELSVNAIAADKITG
-399 LPAALAEIETLKGA
+399 LPDALADIATLKGA

-453 GDNKVAVAADGTM
+453 GDNKVAVTADGTM

-471 NITSLSQNEGEWLEI
+471 NITSLSQNEGEWLKI
-486 NGGGADLNTW
+486 NGGGADLNAW

>member
-47 AGVSE
+47 TGVSE
-52 YWASLPATYP
+52 YWTSLPATYP

-113 LVGFADAAAG
+113 LAGYADAAIG
-123 ARLQKTATGGVEWV
+123 ARLQKTTNGVAWV
-137 VPGSDG
+137 APGSGG
-143 TMTDVQVQQA
+143 TMTEAEVQEA
-153 INDLNRDVTSL
+153 INGLTQGL
-164 GTNLRAVEDI
+164 GAVEAI
-174 VGKQSTEEGVASSG
+174 VGKESTGEGVASTG
-188 LIGRVE
+188 LIARVE
-194 ALETQDGVLTSE
+194 ALEAQDGVLAGE
-206 IGTLKTSLTNVYTK
+206 IDALETSLTNVYTK
-220 KQTDNAIAAA
+220 TETNSAIAKA

-246 ENANANKNVIYM
+246 ENASEKVIYM
-258 VRREGGI
+258 VRREDGT

-273 MYINGAWEII
+273 MYINRAWEII
-283 GDTSVDLTDYAKKED
+283 GDTSVDLTGYAKTED

-333 IAIANVVGLQDA
+333 IAITNVVGLEAA

-384 GELSVSAIAAAKITG
+384 GELSVNAIAADKITG
-399 LPAALAEIETLKGA
+399 LPDALTDIATLKGA
-413 QSSYVKSVS
+413 QSSYVKSVAI
-422 VNGTAL
+422 NGTAL
-428 ELSAEQGVN
+428 TLSAEQGVN

-486 NGGGADLNTW
+486 NGGGADLNAW

>member
-97 AVDGEVITYN
+97 AVDGKVITYN

-113 LVGFADAAAG
+113 LAGYADAAIG
-123 ARLQKTATGGVEWV
+123 ARLQKTTTGVEWI

-143 TMTDVQVQQA
+143 TMTEAEVQQA
-153 INDLNRDVTSL
+153 INDLRGN
-164 GTNLRAVEDI
+164 
-174 VGKQSTEEGVASSG
+174 
-188 LIGRVE
+188 VE
-194 ALETQDGVLTSE
+194 ALTAQDGVLAGE
-206 IGTLKTSLTNVYTK
+206 IDALETSLTNVYTK
-220 KQTDNAIAAA
+220 TETDSAIAEA

-258 VRREGGI
+258 VRREDGT
-265 GQDVYNEY
+265 GQDIYNEY

-283 GDTSVDLTDYAKKED
+283 GDTSVDLTGYAKKED
-298 ILVKSVSSDFTV
+298 ILVKSVSPDFTV
-310 TEAGQL
+310 TDVGQL
-316 TLNAAAA
+316 TFNAGAA
-323 PEINGSNISN
+323 PEIDGSKISN
-333 IAIANVVGLQDA
+333 IAIANVDGLQAA

-364 TKVENLAEIKSVSGE
+364 TKVENLAEIKSVSNE

-384 GELSVSAIAAAKITG
+384 GELSVNAIAAAKITD
-399 LPAALAEIETLKGA
+399 LPAALADIETLKGV

-453 GDNKVAVAADGTM
+453 GDNKVTVAADGTM

-486 NGGGADLNTW
+486 NGGGADLSIW

>member
-97 AVDGEVITYN
+97 AVDGEVIAYN

-113 LVGFADAAAG
+113 LVGFADAATG
-123 ARLQKTATGGVEWV
+123 ARLQKTATGVEWV

-143 TMTDVQVQQA
+143 TMTEAEVQQA
-153 INDLNRDVTSL
+153 IKDLTQDVTNL
-164 GTNLRAVEDI
+164 GTNLDAVKEI
-174 VGKQSTEEGVASSG
+174 VGKESTGEGVPSTG
-188 LIGRVE
+188 LIASVE
-194 ALETQDGVLTSE
+194 ALETQDGVLAGKINALE
-206 IGTLKTSLTNVYTK
+206 TSLSNVYTK
-220 KQTDNAIAAA
+220 QETNSAIATAIAAA
-230 IAAVDHL
+230 GHL
-237 SREIVETLP
+237 SREIVEALP
-246 ENANANKNVIYM
+246 ENASENVIYM
-258 VRREGGI
+258 VLRGDGT

-283 GDTSVDLTDYAKKED
+283 GDTSVDLTGYAKTED

-310 TEAGQL
+310 TGDGQL

-323 PEINGSNISN
+323 PEIDGSNISN
-333 IAIANVVGLQDA
+333 IAITNVVGLQDA
-345 LNSKVAAEEGK
+345 LNSKVTSEEGK
-356 SLISETLI
+356 SLVSNTLI
-364 TKVENLAEIKSVSGE
+364 TKLGNLAEIKSVSGE
-379 FTLTN
+379 FALTD
-384 GELSVSAIAAAKITG
+384 GELSVNAIAADKITG
-399 LPAALAEIETLKGA
+399 LPDALTDIETLKGA
-413 QSSYVKSVS
+413 QSSYVKSVAI
-422 VNGTAL
+422 NGTAL
-428 ELSAEQGVN
+428 TLSAEQGVN
-437 IPVATDSVLGV
+437 IPVATDSALGV

-453 GDNKVAVAADGTM
+453 GDNKVTVAADGTM

-486 NGGGADLNTW
+486 NGGGADLNAW

>member
-47 AGVSE
+47 TGVSE
-52 YWASLPATYP
+52 YWTSLPATYP

-82 ESASGFVTEPISAET
+82 ESESGFVTEPISAET
-97 AVDGEVITYN
+97 AVDGKVIKYN

-113 LVGFADAAAG
+113 LVGFAKAAIG
-123 ARLQKTATGGVEWV
+123 ARLQKSATGVEWV

-143 TMTDVQVQQA
+143 TMTDAQVQQA
-153 INDLNRDVTSL
+153 INDLNRNVTNL
-164 GTNLRAVEDI
+164 GTNLETVEGI
-174 VGKQSTEEGVASSG
+174 VGKESTGEGVASTG
-188 LIGRVE
+188 LIARVE
-194 ALETQDGVLTSE
+194 ALEAQDGVLAGE
-206 IGTLKTSLTNVYTK
+206 INALETNVYTK
-220 KQTDNAIAAA
+220 TETDSAIAAA

-246 ENANANKNVIYM
+246 ENANANVIYM
-258 VRREGGI
+258 VRREGGT

-283 GDTSVDLTDYAKKED
+283 GDTSVDLTGYAKTED

-310 TEAGQL
+310 TGDGQL
-316 TLNAAAA
+316 TFKAGAA

-333 IAIANVVGLQDA
+333 IAITNVAGLQDA
-345 LNSKVAAEEGK
+345 LNLKVAAEEGK
-356 SLISETLI
+356 SLVSNTLI
-364 TKVENLAEIKSVSGE
+364 TKLGNLAEIKSVSDE

-384 GELSVSAIAAAKITG
+384 GELSVNAIAAAKITG

-413 QSSYVKSVS
+413 QSSYVKSVAI
-422 VNGTAL
+422 NGTAL
-428 ELSAEQGVN
+428 TLSAEQGVN

-486 NGGGADLNTW
+486 NGGGADLTAW

>member
-82 ESASGFVTEPISAET
+82 ESASGFITEPISAET

-113 LVGFADAAAG
+113 LVGFADAATG
-123 ARLQKTATGGVEWV
+123 ARLQKTATGVEWV

-153 INDLNRDVTSL
+153 INDLNRDVTNL
-164 GTNLRAVEDI
+164 GKDLDAVEAI
-174 VGKQSTEEGVASSG
+174 VGKKSTGEGVASTG
-188 LIGRVE
+188 LIGSVE
-194 ALETQDGVLTSE
+194 ALEAQDGVLAGE
-206 IGTLKTSLTNVYTK
+206 IDALGTSLSNVYTK
-220 KQTDNAIAAA
+220 TETNNAIAKA
-230 IAAVDHL
+230 IAEVDHL
-237 SREIVETLP
+237 SREIVEILP
-246 ENANANKNVIYM
+246 ENANANVIYM
-258 VRREGGI
+258 VRREGGT

-283 GDTSVDLTDYAKKED
+283 GDTSVDLTGYAKTED

-316 TLNAAAA
+316 TFKAGAA

-333 IAIANVVGLQDA
+333 IAISNVDGLEAA

-356 SLISETLI
+356 SLVSNTLI
-364 TKVENLAEIKSVSGE
+364 TKLGNLAEIKSVSSE

-399 LPAALAEIETLKGA
+399 LPDALTDIETLKGA
-413 QSSYVKSVS
+413 QSSYVKSVAI
-422 VNGTAL
+422 NGTAL
-428 ELSAEQGVN
+428 TLSAEQGVN

>member
-97 AVDGEVITYN
+97 AVDGKVIKYN

-113 LVGFADAAAG
+113 LVGFAEAATG

-137 VPGSDG
+137 APGSGG
-143 TMTDVQVQQA
+143 TMTEAEVQEA
-153 INDLNRDVTSL
+153 ISGLTQNVDKL
-164 GTNLRAVEDI
+164 GSNINAVKEI
-174 VGKQSTEEGVASSG
+174 VGEKSTEEGVASSG

-237 SREIVETLP
+237 SREIVGTLP
-246 ENANANKNVIYM
+246 ENANENVIYM
-258 VRREGGI
+258 VLREGGA

-283 GDTSVDLTDYAKKED
+283 GDTSVDLTGYAKKED

-316 TLNAAAA
+316 TFKAGAA
-323 PEINGSNISN
+323 PEINGSNISD
-333 IAIANVVGLQDA
+333 IAITNVAGLQDA

-356 SLISETLI
+356 SLVSNTLI
-364 TKVENLAEIKSVSGE
+364 TKLGNLAEIKSVSDE

-384 GELSVSAIAAAKITG
+384 GELSVNAIAAAKITG

-413 QSSYVKSVS
+413 QSSYVKSIS
-422 VNGTAL
+422 VNGTTL

-437 IPVATDSVLGV
+437 IPVATDSVFGV

-453 GDNKVAVAADGTM
+453 GDNKVVVATDGTM

-486 NGGGADLNTW
+486 NGGGADLTAW

>member
-47 AGVSE
+47 TGVSE
-52 YWASLPATYP
+52 YWTSLPATYP

-82 ESASGFVTEPISAET
+82 ESESGFVTEPISAET

-113 LVGFADAAAG
+113 LVGFAEAATG
-123 ARLQKTATGGVEWV
+123 ARLQKTATGVEWV

-143 TMTDVQVQQA
+143 TMTDAQVQQA
-153 INDLNRDVTSL
+153 INDLNRDVTNL
-164 GTNLRAVEDI
+164 GKDLDAVEKI
-174 VGKQSTEEGVASSG
+174 VGKESTGEGVASTG
-188 LIGRVE
+188 LIARVE
-194 ALETQDGVLTSE
+194 ALETQDGVLTGE
-206 IGTLKTSLTNVYTK
+206 IGTLKTSLSNVYTK
-220 KQTDNAIAAA
+220 TETDSAIAKA

-237 SREIVETLP
+237 SREIVEALP
-246 ENANANKNVIYM
+246 ETASENVIYM
-258 VRREGGI
+258 VLRGDGT

-273 MYINGAWEII
+273 MYINRAWEII
-283 GDTSVDLTDYAKKED
+283 GDTSVDLTGYAKTED

-310 TEAGQL
+310 TGDGQL
-316 TLNAAAA
+316 TFKTGAA

-333 IAIANVVGLQDA
+333 IAITNVVGLQDA

-356 SLISETLI
+356 SLVSNTLI
-364 TKVENLAEIKSVSGE
+364 TKLGNLAEIKSVSDE

-384 GELSVSAIAAAKITG
+384 GELSVNAIAAAKITD
-399 LPAALAEIETLKGA
+399 LPAALTDIETLKGA

-437 IPVATDSVLGV
+437 IPVATDSVFGV

-453 GDNKVAVAADGTM
+453 GDNKVVVATDGTM

-486 NGGGADLNTW
+486 NGGGADLNSW

>member
-82 ESASGFVTEPISAET
+82 ESESGFVTEPISAET
-97 AVDGEVITYN
+97 AVDGKVIAYN

-113 LVGFADAAAG
+113 LVGFADAATG
-123 ARLQKTATGGVEWV
+123 ARLQKTANGVAWV

-143 TMTDVQVQQA
+143 TMTDAEVQQA
-153 INDLNRDVTSL
+153 INDLTSDVTNL
-164 GTNLRAVEDI
+164 GDKLDTVETI
-174 VGKQSTEEGVASSG
+174 VGKESTGEGVASTG
-188 LIGRVE
+188 LVARVE
-194 ALETQDGVLTSE
+194 ALEAQDGVLAGE
-206 IGTLKTSLTNVYTK
+206 IEALETNVYTK
-220 KQTDNAIAAA
+220 TETDSAIATA

-246 ENANANKNVIYM
+246 ENASEKVIYM
-258 VRREGGI
+258 VLRGGGT

-283 GDTSVDLTDYAKKED
+283 GDTSVDLTGYAKKED
-298 ILVKSVSSDFTV
+298 ILVKSVSLDFTV

-316 TLNAAAA
+316 TLKADAA

-333 IAIANVVGLQDA
+333 IAIPNVVGLQTA
-345 LNSKVAAEEGK
+345 LDSKVAAEEGK
-356 SLISETLI
+356 SLVSNTLI
-364 TKVENLAEIKSVSGE
+364 TKLGNLAEIKSVSSE
-379 FTLTN
+379 FALTD
-384 GELSVSAIAAAKITG
+384 GELSVNAIAADKITG
-399 LPAALAEIETLKGA
+399 LPAALTEIENLKDA
-413 QSSYVKSVS
+413 QSSYVKSVAI
-422 VNGTAL
+422 NGSAL
-428 ELSAEQGVN
+428 TLSAEQGVN

-453 GDNKVAVAADGTM
+453 GDNKVVVATDGTM

-486 NGGGADLNTW
+486 NGGGADLNAW

>member
-47 AGVSE
+47 TGVSK

-82 ESASGFVTEPISAET
+82 EGASGFVTEPISAET

-113 LVGFADAAAG
+113 LVGFADAATG
-123 ARLQKTATGGVEWV
+123 ARLQKTATGVEWV

-153 INDLNRDVTSL
+153 INDLNRDVTNL
-164 GTNLRAVEDI
+164 GKDLDAVETI
-174 VGKQSTEEGVASSG
+174 VGKESTGEGIASTG

-194 ALETQDGVLTSE
+194 ALETQDGVLAGE
-206 IGTLKTSLTNVYTK
+206 IDALETSLTNVYTK
-220 KQTDNAIAAA
+220 TETNSAIAAA

-237 SREIVETLP
+237 SREIVEALP
-246 ENANANKNVIYM
+246 ENAHENVIYM
-258 VRREGGI
+258 VLRGGGT

-283 GDTSVDLTDYAKKED
+283 GDTSVDLTGYAKTED

-310 TEAGQL
+310 TGDGQL
-316 TLNAAAA
+316 TFKAGAA

-333 IAIANVVGLQDA
+333 IAISNVDGLEAA

-356 SLISETLI
+356 SLVSNTLI
-364 TKVENLAEIKSVSGE
+364 TKLGNLAEIKSVSTE

-384 GELSVSAIAAAKITG
+384 GELSVNAIAADKITG
-399 LPAALAEIETLKGA
+399 LPAALADIATLKGA

-428 ELSAEQGVN
+428 EPSAEQGVN

-453 GDNKVAVAADGTM
+453 GDNKVAVATDGTM
-466 SVASV
+466 SVATV

-486 NGGGADLNTW
+486 NGGGADLTVW

>member
-97 AVDGEVITYN
+97 AVDGKVIEYN

-113 LVGFADAAAG
+113 LVGFADAATG
-123 ARLQKTATGGVEWV
+123 ARLQKTATGVAWV

-143 TMTDVQVQQA
+143 TMTDAQVQQA
-153 INDLNRDVTSL
+153 INDLNRDVTNL
-164 GTNLRAVEDI
+164 GTNLDAVKEI
-174 VGKQSTEEGVASSG
+174 VGEKSTGEGVASTG
-188 LIGRVE
+188 LIASVE
-194 ALETQDGVLTSE
+194 ALEAQDGVLAGE
-206 IGTLKTSLTNVYTK
+206 IDALETSLTNVYTK
-220 KQTDNAIAAA
+220 TETDSAIATA

-258 VRREGGI
+258 VRREGGT

-283 GDTSVDLTDYAKKED
+283 GDTSVDLTDYARKED
-298 ILVKSVSSDFTV
+298 ILVKSVSTDFTV

-316 TLNAAAA
+316 TLNANAK
-323 PEINGSNISN
+323 PEIDGSNISN
-333 IAIANVVGLQDA
+333 IAITNVTGLQDA
-345 LNSKVAAEEGK
+345 LNSKVAAEQGK

-364 TKVENLAEIKSVSGE
+364 TKVENLAEIKSVSDE

-384 GELSVSAIAAAKITG
+384 GELSVNAIAAAKITG
-399 LPAALAEIETLKGA
+399 LPAALTDIETLKGA

-428 ELSAEQGVN
+428 ELSGEQGVN
-437 IPVATDSVLGV
+437 IPVATDSILGV

-453 GDNKVAVAADGTM
+453 GDNKVAVATDGTM

-486 NGGGADLNTW
+486 NGGGADLSIW

>member
-47 AGVSE
+47 TGVSE
-52 YWASLPATYP
+52 YWTSLPATYP

-113 LVGFADAAAG
+113 LVGFADAATG
-123 ARLQKTATGGVEWV
+123 ARLQKTATGVEWV

-153 INDLNRDVTSL
+153 INNLTQDVTNL
-164 GTNLRAVEDI
+164 GKDLDAVETI
-174 VGKQSTEEGVASSG
+174 VGKASTGEGVASTG
-188 LIGRVE
+188 LIARVE
-194 ALETQDGVLTSE
+194 ALEAQDGVLAGE
-206 IGTLKTSLTNVYTK
+206 INALETGLSNVYTK
-220 KQTDNAIAAA
+220 QETDNAIAAA

-246 ENANANKNVIYM
+246 ENANANVIYM
-258 VRREGGI
+258 VRREGGT

-283 GDTSVDLTDYAKKED
+283 GDTSVDLTGYAKTED

-310 TEAGQL
+310 TGDGQL
-316 TLNAAAA
+316 TFKAGAA

-333 IAIANVVGLQDA
+333 IAISNVVGLEAA

-356 SLISETLI
+356 SLVSNTLI
-364 TKVENLAEIKSVSGE
+364 TKLGNLAEIKSVSDE

-384 GELSVSAIAAAKITG
+384 GELSVNAIAAAKITG
-399 LPAALAEIETLKGA
+399 LPAALTDIATLKDA
-413 QSSYVKSVS
+413 QSSYVKSVAI
-422 VNGTAL
+422 NGTAL
-428 ELSAEQGVN
+428 TLSAEQGVN

-466 SVASV
+466 SIASV

-486 NGGGADLNTW
+486 NGGGADLTAW

>member
-47 AGVSE
+47 TGVSE
-52 YWASLPATYP
+52 YWTSLPATYP

-97 AVDGEVITYN
+97 AVDGKVITYN

-113 LVGFADAAAG
+113 LTGFADATIG
-123 ARLQKTATGGVEWV
+123 ARLQKTATGVAWV
-137 VPGSDG
+137 SPTEGG
-143 TMTDVQVQQA
+143 GMTDEDVKNSITRLTQ
-153 INDLNRDVTSL
+153 DVTDL
-164 GTNLRAVEDI
+164 GTNLEAVKGI
-174 VGKQSTEEGVASSG
+174 VGEKSTEEGVASTG
-188 LIGRVE
+188 LIGSVE
-194 ALETQDGVLTSE
+194 ALKAQDGVLAGE
-206 IGTLKTSLTNVYTK
+206 IDALETSLSNVYTK
-220 KQTDNAIAAA
+220 TDTDNAIATA

-237 SREIVETLP
+237 SREIVEALP
-246 ENANANKNVIYM
+246 ETANKNVIYM
-258 VRREGGI
+258 VRREGGT

-283 GDTSVDLTDYAKKED
+283 GDTSVDLTGYAKTED

-316 TLNAAAA
+316 TLKADAA
-323 PEINGSNISN
+323 PEIDGSNISN
-333 IAIANVVGLQDA
+333 IAISNVVGLQTVLD
-345 LNSKVAAEEGK
+345 SKVAAEEGK

-364 TKVENLAEIKSVSGE
+364 TKVENLAEIKNVSGE

-384 GELSVSAIAAAKITG
+384 GELSVNAIAADKITG
-399 LPAALAEIETLKGA
+399 LPAALADIATLKGA

-437 IPVATDSVLGV
+437 IPVATNSVLGV

-486 NGGGADLNTW
+486 NGGGADLTAW

>member
-82 ESASGFVTEPISAET
+82 ESESGFVTEPISAET

-113 LVGFADAAAG
+113 LVGFADAATG
-123 ARLQKTATGGVEWV
+123 ARLQKTATGVEWV

-143 TMTDVQVQQA
+143 TMTEAEVQQA
-153 INDLNRDVTSL
+153 INDLNRDVTNL
-164 GTNLRAVEDI
+164 GGKLNAVEEI
-174 VGKQSTEEGVASSG
+174 VGKESTGEGVASTG
-188 LIGRVE
+188 LIRRVE
-194 ALETQDGVLTSE
+194 ALEAQDGVLAGE
-206 IGTLKTSLTNVYTK
+206 IDALEASVYTK
-220 KQTDNAIAAA
+220 QQTDSAIAAA

-246 ENANANKNVIYM
+246 ENASENIIYM
-258 VRREGGI
+258 VRREGGT

-283 GDTSVDLTDYAKKED
+283 GDTSVDLTGYAKTED

-310 TEAGQL
+310 TGDGQL
-316 TLNAAAA
+316 TFNAGAA
-323 PEINGSNISN
+323 PEIDGSNISN
-333 IAIANVVGLQDA
+333 IAITNVVGLQAA

-356 SLISETLI
+356 SLVSNTLI
-364 TKVENLAEIKSVSGE
+364 TKLENLAEIKSVSGE

-384 GELSVSAIAAAKITG
+384 GELSVNAIAADKITG
-399 LPAALAEIETLKGA
+399 LPDALTDIATLKGA

-428 ELSAEQGVN
+428 ELSGEQGVN

-486 NGGGADLNTW
+486 NGGGADLNAW

>member
-82 ESASGFVTEPISAET
+82 ESASGFITEPISAET

-113 LVGFADAAAG
+113 LVGFADAATG
-123 ARLQKTATGGVEWV
+123 ARLQKTATGVEWV

-143 TMTDVQVQQA
+143 TMTDAQVQQA
-153 INDLNRDVTSL
+153 INDLNRDVTNL
-164 GTNLRAVEDI
+164 GKDLDAVEKI
-174 VGKQSTEEGVASSG
+174 VGKESTGEGVPSTG
-188 LIGRVE
+188 LIARVE
-194 ALETQDGVLTSE
+194 ALEAQDGVLAGE
-206 IGTLKTSLTNVYTK
+206 IDALETSLSNVYTK
-220 KQTDNAIAAA
+220 TETNNAIAKA
-230 IAAVDHL
+230 IAEVDHL

-246 ENANANKNVIYM
+246 ENANANVIYM
-258 VRREGGI
+258 VRREGGT

-283 GDTSVDLTDYAKKED
+283 GDTSVDLTGYAKTED

-323 PEINGSNISN
+323 PEIDGSKISN
-333 IAIANVVGLQDA
+333 IAISNVTGLQTA
-345 LNSKVAAEEGK
+345 LDSKVAAEEGK
-356 SLISETLI
+356 SLVSNTLI
-364 TKVENLAEIKSVSGE
+364 TKLENLEEIKSVSGE
-379 FTLTN
+379 FALTD
-384 GELSVSAIAAAKITG
+384 GELSVNAIAADKITG
-399 LPAALAEIETLKGA
+399 LPAALTEIENLKGA
-413 QSSYVKSVS
+413 QSSYVKSVAI
-422 VNGTAL
+422 NGTAL
-428 ELSAEQGVN
+428 TLSAEQGVN
-437 IPVATDSVLGV
+437 IPVATDSVFGV

-453 GDNKVAVAADGTM
+453 GDNKVVVATDGTM

-486 NGGGADLNTW
+486 NGGGADLNAW

>member
-97 AVDGEVITYN
+97 AVDGEVIKYN
-107 ADKELT
+107 AGKELT
-113 LVGFADAAAG
+113 LVGFAEAATG
-123 ARLQKTATGGVEWV
+123 ARLQKSATGVEWV

-143 TMTDVQVQQA
+143 TMTEAEVQQA
-153 INDLNRDVTSL
+153 IKDLNRNVTNL
-164 GTNLRAVEDI
+164 GTNLNAVEDI
-174 VGKQSTEEGVASSG
+174 VGKESTGEGVASTG

-194 ALETQDGVLTSE
+194 ALETQDGVLTGE
-206 IGTLKTSLTNVYTK
+206 IGTLKTGLSNVYTK
-220 KQTDNAIAAA
+220 KETDSAIAAA
-230 IAAVDHL
+230 IAAVGHL
-237 SREIVETLP
+237 SREIVEVLP
-246 ENANANKNVIYM
+246 EAAEENVIYM
-258 VRREGGI
+258 ILREGGA

-310 TEAGQL
+310 TGAGQL
-316 TLNAAAA
+316 TLKADAA
-323 PEINGSNISN
+323 PKIDGSNISN
-333 IAIANVVGLQDA
+333 IAISNVVGLQTTLD
-345 LNSKVAAEEGK
+345 SKVAAVEGK

-364 TKVENLAEIKSVSGE
+364 TKVENLAEIKSVSSE
-379 FTLTN
+379 FALTD
-384 GELSVSAIAAAKITG
+384 GELSVSAIAADKITG
-399 LPAALAEIETLKGA
+399 LPAALADIATLKGA
-413 QSSYVKSVS
+413 QSSYVKSVAI
-422 VNGTAL
+422 NGTAL
-428 ELSAEQGVN
+428 TLSAEQGVN

>member
-47 AGVSE
+47 TGVSE
-52 YWASLPATYP
+52 YWTSLPATYP

-113 LVGFADAAAG
+113 LVGFANAATG
-123 ARLQKTATGGVEWV
+123 ARLQKSATGVEWV

-143 TMTDVQVQQA
+143 TMTEAEVQQA
-153 INDLNRDVTSL
+153 ISDLNRDVTNL
-164 GTNLRAVEDI
+164 GKDLEAVETI
-174 VGKQSTEEGVASSG
+174 VGKESTGEGVPSTG
-188 LIGRVE
+188 LIARVE
-194 ALETQDGVLTSE
+194 ALEAQDGVLAGE
-206 IGTLKTSLTNVYTK
+206 IDALDARLTNVYTK
-220 KQTDNAIAAA
+220 TETNSAIAAA

-237 SREIVETLP
+237 SREIVQTLP
-246 ENANANKNVIYM
+246 ENASENVIYM
-258 VRREGGI
+258 VRREDGT

-283 GDTSVDLTDYAKKED
+283 GDTSVDLTGYAKTED

-310 TEAGQL
+310 TGDGQL
-316 TLNAAAA
+316 TFKAGAA
-323 PEINGSNISN
+323 PEIDGSKISN
-333 IAIANVVGLQDA
+333 IAISNVDGLQDA
-345 LNSKVAAEEGK
+345 LNSKVTSEEGK
-356 SLISETLI
+356 SLVSNTLI
-364 TKVENLAEIKSVSGE
+364 TKLGNLAEIKSVSDE

-384 GELSVSAIAAAKITG
+384 GELSVNAIAANKITG
-399 LPAALAEIETLKGA
+399 LPAALADIATLKGA

-437 IPVATDSVLGV
+437 IPVATDSVFGV

-453 GDNKVAVAADGTM
+453 GDNKVVVAADGTM

-486 NGGGADLNTW
+486 NGGGADLNAW

>member
-47 AGVSE
+47 TGVSE
-52 YWASLPATYP
+52 YWTSLPATYP

-97 AVDGEVITYN
+97 AVDGKVIAYN

-113 LVGFADAAAG
+113 LVGFADAATG
-123 ARLQKTATGGVEWV
+123 ARLQKSATGVEWV

-143 TMTDVQVQQA
+143 TMTDAEVQQA
-153 INDLNRDVTSL
+153 INDLTQDVTNL
-164 GTNLRAVEDI
+164 GTNLDAVE
-174 VGKQSTEEGVASSG
+174 
-188 LIGRVE
+188 
-194 ALETQDGVLTSE
+194 
-206 IGTLKTSLTNVYTK
+206 TSLTNVYTK
-220 KQTDNAIAAA
+220 TETDSAIATA

-237 SREIVETLP
+237 SREIVEALP
-246 ENANANKNVIYM
+246 ENANANVIYM
-258 VRREGGI
+258 VRREDGT

-283 GDTSVDLTDYAKKED
+283 GDTSVDLTGYAKTED

-310 TEAGQL
+310 TGDGQL
-316 TLNAAAA
+316 TFKAGAA

-333 IAIANVVGLQDA
+333 IAISNVVGLEAA

-364 TKVENLAEIKSVSGE
+364 TKVENLAEIKNVSGE

-384 GELSVSAIAAAKITG
+384 GELSVNAIAADKITG
-399 LPAALAEIETLKGA
+399 LPAALTDIETLKGA
-413 QSSYVKSVS
+413 QSSYVKSVAI
-422 VNGTAL
+422 NGTAL
-428 ELSAEQGVN
+428 TLSAEQGIN

-471 NITSLSQNEGEWLEI
+471 NITSLNQNEGEWLEI
-486 NGGGADLNTW
+486 NGGGADLNAW